1 MAGKRLHDNNA
12 IVLNGENGDSF
23 KENDAI
29 VICNQQDRKINV
41 LEFLKALANG
51 TGLSEGFTFATSDQ
65 LNSVITGTKYKIEN
79 GELKYY
85 NESNSQ
91 WYTINVVNTNGD
103 TIKWTKDGTG
113 ENNFYAVSVNDNG
126 EIQYPSN
133 FITANKIV
141 TTDGGQLKPIKAGT
155 GLIGDDYNGN
165 SEQIWKLDW
174 ESVKAEINKAIATLK
189 AELLTTIKANS
200 YVTADNNER
209 VAIKARIIEIDGM
222 KVPQFYPE
230 IITETEE
237 DE

>member
-29 VICNQQDRKINV
+29 VICNNQDRKINV

-51 TGLSEGFTFATSDQ
+51 TGLSEGFTFATSEQ

-85 NESNSQ
+85 NASNSQ

-103 TIKWTKDGTG
+103 TIKWSKDTE
-113 ENNFYAVSVNDNG
+113 ENGFYAVSVNDNG
-126 EIQYPSN
+126 VIQYPSN

-141 TTDGGQLKPIKAGT
+141 TADGGQLKSIKAGD
-155 GLIGDDYNGN
+155 GLIGTDYNGN
-165 SEQIWKLDW
+165 SEQTWQLDW
-174 ESVKAEINKAIATLK
+174 ESVQTKINDAIATLNK
-189 AELLTTIKANS
+189 KLMATIKANS
-200 YVTADNNER
+200 YVTADNGEQ

-230 IITETEE
+230 IITETE

>member
-1 MAGKRLHDNNA
+1 MAGKRLHDNDA
-12 IVLNGENGDSF
+12 IVLNGDSF

-41 LEFLKALANG
+41 LEFLNALANG

-85 NESNSQ
+85 NASNSQ

-103 TIKWTKDGTG
+103 TIKWSKDTEGNG
-113 ENNFYAVSVNDNG
+113 FYAVSVNDSG

-141 TTDGGQLKPIKAGT
+141 TADGGQLKSIKAGT
-155 GLIGDDYNGN
+155 GLIGTDYNGN
-165 SEQIWKLDW
+165 DERTWQLDW
-174 ESVKAEINKAIATLK
+174 ESVQAKINEAIATLNK
-189 AELLTTIKANS
+189 KLMATIKANS
-200 YVTADNNER
+200 YVTADNGEQ

>member
-12 IVLNGENGDSF
+12 IVLNGDPF
-23 KENDAI
+23 KEDDAI

-51 TGLSEGFTFATSDQ
+51 TGLSEGFTFATSTQ

-141 TTDGGQLKPIKAGT
+141 TADGGQLKSIKAGD

-165 SEQIWKLDW
+165 SEQIWQLDL
-174 ESVKAEINKAIATLK
+174 ESVQAKINEAIAKLK

-230 IITETEE
+230 IITETE

>member
-1 MAGKRLHDNNA
+1 MAGKRLHDNDA
-12 IVLNGENGDSF
+12 IVLNGDSF

-141 TTDGGQLKPIKAGT
+141 TADGGQLKSIKAGT
-155 GLIGDDYNGN
+155 GLIGTDYNGN
-165 SEQIWKLDW
+165 SEQTWQLDW
-174 ESVKAEINKAIATLK
+174 ESVQAKINEAIATLNK
-189 AELLTTIKANS
+189 KLMATIKANS
-200 YVTADNNER
+200 YVTADNGEQ